1 MQHLLPTLRSNQ
13 QQQWLKLWI
22 TAVGFGQV
30 HTTLLNS
37 CNRRERWVQ
46 HVGSRNSLMN
56 LVPPPFNEFLFP
68 SFVTELINNS
78 TSSSRSIFNE
88 LHRDI
93 CWFFSCPAPLKVELP
108 CKIATQMEKACNG
121 DRFAWKS
128 TAYCPSST
136 IVMPKVGVL
145 SLAPYAPEGEISTL
159 KTNQNLI
166 NEAC

>member
-1 MQHLLPTLRSNQ
+1 
-13 QQQWLKLWI
+13 
-22 TAVGFGQV
+22 
-30 HTTLLNS
+30 
-37 CNRRERWVQ
+37 
-46 HVGSRNSLMN
+46 MN

-88 LHRDI
+88 LHLDI
-93 CWFFSCPAPLKVELP
+93 CWFFAFPVPLKEELP

-136 IVMPKVGVL
+136 IVMPNVGVL
-145 SLAPYAPEGEISTL
+145 SLAPYAPE
-159 KTNQNLI
+159 
-166 NEAC
+166 